1 MKHRESLRL
10 RCARALLAVA
20 LLSAGAHA
28 LAGDT
33 AGKPV
38 TVVVIDE
45 TKRGWEKGVL
55 ARYGI
60 ASRASSINQGPH
72 AEALRKLLPD
82 ENVGMRLAT
91 PTGCPTLGVR
101 DACPNVRRIPDVDL
115 PNVISETKHSTVLIV
130 WPEAAYFPQEQLYLA
145 YVDVDVLEN
154 GKVVPGTFYLGY
166 RDWDCDASCVPTA
179 FEASAKE
186 LAAMVRYM
194 LDLGP
199 AAQTLSSPVAWRN
212 KPVVTSIGKWA
223 NRCATQLNKERVVRE
238 YGERF
243 WLNDPSGRTL
253 TSAAWRGCNIFAANP

>member
-1 MKHRESLRL
+1 MNAQSFVHV
-10 RCARALLAVA
+10 RCARALLTIA
-20 LLSAGAHA
+20 LLGAGAHA
-28 LAGDT
+28 FAAET
-33 AGKPV
+33 APPPLN
-38 TVVVIDE
+38 VVVIDE
-45 TKRGWEKGVL
+45 TNRGWEKGVL

-60 ASRASSINQGPH
+60 ASRASAINHGPH

-82 ENVGMRLAT
+82 ENVRMRLAT
-91 PTGCPTLGVR
+91 PTGCPNLSVR
-101 DACPNVRRIPDVDL
+101 DTCANVRRIPDVEL
-115 PNVISETKHSTVLIV
+115 PNVISESKNSTLLIL

-145 YVDVDVLEN
+145 YVDVDVLHK
-154 GKVVPGTFYLGY
+154 GKLVPGTFYLGY
-166 RDWDCDASCVPTA
+166 RDWACDAGCVPTA

-199 AAQTLSSPVAWRN
+199 DAQTLTTPAAWRT
-212 KPVVTSIGKWA
+212 KPVVTSMNKWA
-223 NRCATQLNKERVVRE
+223 NTCATKLSNERVVRE